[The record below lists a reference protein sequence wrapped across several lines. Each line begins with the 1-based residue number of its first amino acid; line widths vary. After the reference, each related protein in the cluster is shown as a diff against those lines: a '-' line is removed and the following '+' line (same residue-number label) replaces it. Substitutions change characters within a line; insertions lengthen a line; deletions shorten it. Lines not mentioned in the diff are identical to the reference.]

1 MWRRCIMSVKDLIK
15 NEIEKLPENLLEEV
29 FDFIRFLEIKREK
42 ILLTSASQKLSM
54 TSYEKVWDN
63 EEDAVYDNL

>member
-1 MWRRCIMSVKDLIK
+1 MSVKDLIK

-42 ILLTSASQKLSM
+42 ILLTKASQKLSM
-54 TSYEKVWDN
+54 TSFEKVWDN
-63 EEDAVYDNL
+63 EEDAIYDSL

>member
-1 MWRRCIMSVKDLIK
+1 MSVKDLIK

-42 ILLTSASQKLSM
+42 MLLTRASQKLSM
-54 TSYEKVWDN
+54 TSFEKAWDN
-63 EEDAVYDNL
+63 EEDAVYDSL

>member
-1 MWRRCIMSVKDLIK
+1 MSVKDLIK

-42 ILLTSASQKLSM
+42 ILLARASQKLSM
-54 TSYEKVWDN
+54 TSFEKVWDN
-63 EEDAVYDNL
+63 EEDAVYDSL

>member
-1 MWRRCIMSVKDLIK
+1 MSVKDLIK

-42 ILLTSASQKLSM
+42 ILLTRASQELSM
-54 TSYEKVWDN
+54 TSFEKVWDN
-63 EEDAVYDNL
+63 EEDAVYDSL

>member
-1 MWRRCIMSVKDLIK
+1 MSVKDLIK

-29 FDFIRFLEIKREK
+29 FDFIRFLEIRREK
-42 ILLTSASQKLSM
+42 LLLTSASQKLSM
-54 TSYEKVWDN
+54 TSFEKVWDN

>member
-1 MWRRCIMSVKDLIK
+1 MSVKDLIK

-42 ILLTSASQKLSM
+42 NLFTKASQKLSV
-54 TSYEKVWDN
+54 TTFEKVWDN
-63 EEDAVYDNL
+63 EEDAVYDSL

>member
-1 MWRRCIMSVKDLIK
+1 MSVKDLIK

-42 ILLTSASQKLSM
+42 ILLTRASQKLSM
-54 TSYEKVWDN
+54 TSFEKVWDS
-63 EEDAVYDNL
+63 EEDPIYDSL

>member
-1 MWRRCIMSVKDLIK
+1 MSVKDLIK

-42 ILLTSASQKLSM
+42 ILLTKASQKLSM
-54 TSYEKVWDN
+54 TSFEKVWDN
-63 EEDAVYDNL
+63 EEDAVYDSL

>member
-1 MWRRCIMSVKDLIK
+1 MSVKDLIK

-42 ILLTSASQKLSM
+42 ILLTRASQKLSM
-54 TSYEKVWDN
+54 TSFKKVWDN
-63 EEDAVYDNL
+63 EEDAVYDSL

>member
-1 MWRRCIMSVKDLIK
+1 MSVKDLIK

-29 FDFIRFLEIKREK
+29 FDFIQFLEIKREK
-42 ILLTSASQKLSM
+42 ILLTRASQKLSM
-54 TSYEKVWDN
+54 TSFEKVWDN

>member
-1 MWRRCIMSVKDLIK
+1 MSVKDLIK

-42 ILLTSASQKLSM
+42 NLLTKASQKLSV
-54 TSYEKVWDN
+54 TTFEKVWDN
-63 EEDAVYDNL
+63 EEDAVYDSL

>member
-1 MWRRCIMSVKDLIK
+1 MSVKDLIK

-42 ILLTSASQKLSM
+42 NLLTRASQKLSV
-54 TSYEKVWDN
+54 TTFEKVWDN
-63 EEDAVYDNL
+63 EEDAVYDSL

>member
-1 MWRRCIMSVKDLIK
+1 MSVKDLIK

-42 ILLTSASQKLSM
+42 ILLTRASQKLSM
-54 TSYEKVWDN
+54 TSFEKVWDN
-63 EEDAVYDNL
+63 EEDAVYDSL